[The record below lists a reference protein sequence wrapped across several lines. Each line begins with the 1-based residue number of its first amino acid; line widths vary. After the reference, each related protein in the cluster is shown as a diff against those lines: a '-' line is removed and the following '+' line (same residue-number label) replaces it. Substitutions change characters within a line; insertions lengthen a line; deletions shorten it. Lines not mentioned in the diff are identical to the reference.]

1 MKELQYG
8 DEFEIKVDKLG
19 SRGDGI
25 CHINKKVIIIK
36 GAKVEV
42 GKLYDIKINKI
53 LEKYAFAELIDGF

>member
-8 DEFEIKVDKLG
+8 DEFEIKVDKIG
-19 SRGDGI
+19 TQGDGI

-42 GKLYDIKINKI
+42 GKVYDIKINKV
-53 LEKYAFAELIDGF
+53 LDKYAFAELQDDF